1 MQKHTEMVAL
11 HECMGKFM
19 IEIVSVY
26 LASCMIEGG
35 VGGTFLHVAFYD
47 GPSVQRHIALP
58 TL

>member
-1 MQKHTEMVAL
+1 MVAL

-19 IEIVSVY
+19 IEILSVY

-47 GPSVQRHIALP
+47 GRSVQRHIALP